1 MPDKP
6 KIPKIKREHLQ
17 LVAEIREVAS
27 SLGYLSLAVMTGNE
41 TLEKILAQLKGETH
55 APEDA
60 R

>member
-27 SLGYLSLAVMTGNE
+27 SLGYIALAAANTNE
-41 TLEKILAQLKGETH
+41 LLEKILERLSQEK
-55 APEDA
+55 P
-60 R
+60 